1 MLTAIKKYKAAAV
14 TAEPGWFNLE
24 ESTRK
29 TIKWIKEAGA
39 AGCKLV
45 AFPEV
50 WIPGY
55 PYWMWKINYQEAL
68 PFLKAYRENSLPS
81 DSNEMLRIRNAAH
94 ENGIYV
100 SLGYSEI
107 DVATLHL
114 AQVLIG
120 PNGDILNHRRKI
132 KPTHVEKLVFGD
144 GAGDTFEPVTQTDI
158 GRVGQ
163 YNCWENMNP
172 FLKAY
177 ACCQGEQVHI
187 AAWPIY
193 PDKTTRTPMDP
204 YTNVSDP
211 NSDIVSPAYAIE
223 TCTYVL
229 APFQRLSQEG
239 VRKNT
244 PEAKRDDCETPDC
257 YNGHTRIYGPD
268 GQLLAKP
275 DKDFEGLVFV
285 DIDLDQC
292 HLPKALADFGG
303 HYMRSDLIRL
313 LVDTR
318 RKEPITHADQDGQ
331 LGKYSTSERV
341 GLNVPLGEEKKGG
354 AQAVPTSKVSGAE
367 KMQGLKAFPKEPNG
381 VTA

>member
-1 MLTAIKKYKAAAV
+1 
-14 TAEPGWFNLE
+14 
-24 ESTRK
+24 
-29 TIKWIKEAGA
+29 
-39 AGCKLV
+39 
-45 AFPEV
+45 
-50 WIPGY
+50 
-55 PYWMWKINYQEAL
+55 MWKINYQEAL

-81 DSNEMLRIRNAAH
+81 DSNEMLRIRNAAR

-107 DVATLHL
+107 DVASLHL

-177 ACCQGEQVHI
+177 ACCQGEQVCQPSLHHLLLQVCTYANPSFKVHV

-193 PDKTTRTPMDP
+193 PDKTTRTPLDP

-229 APFQRLSQEG
+229 APFQRISQEG

-244 PEAKRDDCETPDC
+244 PDEKKDDCETPDR

-285 DIDLDQC
+285 DIDLDEC
-292 HLPKALADFGG
+292 HLPKSLADFGG

-331 LGKYSTSERV
+331 LGVYSTSERV
-341 GLNVPLGEEKKGG
+341 GLNIPLGEETKGG
-354 AQAVPTSKVSGAE
+354 VRKVQNAKVSAGEE
-367 KMQGLKAFPKEPNG
+367 KMQGLKTFPANANG

>member
-1 MLTAIKKYKAAAV
+1 MATGILKNIVPQITSWLGSNNTIKGDEEPPKANRESNSRIASIFDTKHDQNISQSTMPTIIKKSKAAAV
-14 TAEPGWFNLE
+14 TAEPGWFDLE
-24 ESTRK
+24 ESTQK
-29 TIKWIKEAGA
+29 TIRWINEAGA

-55 PYWMWKINYQEAL
+55 PYWMWKINYQESL
-68 PFLKAYRENSLPS
+68 PFLKKYRESSLPS
-81 DSNEMLRIRNAAH
+81 DSDEMRRVRNAVR

-107 DVATLHL
+107 DVAALHL

-120 PNGDILNHRRKI
+120 PNGDSLNHRRKI
-132 KPTHVEKLVFGD
+132 KPTHIEKLVFGD

-158 GRVGQ
+158 GKVGH

-193 PDKTTRTPMDP
+193 PDNTTHSPMDP

-211 NSDIVSPAYAIE
+211 SSDIISPAYAIE

-229 APFQRLSQEG
+229 APFQHLSHEG
-239 VRKNT
+239 VIMNT
-244 PEAKRDDCETPDC
+244 PEGKRDSVESEDV

-275 DKDFEGLVFV
+275 DKELRRPGVRGHRSRLVPSAEG
-285 DIDLDQC
+285 
-292 HLPKALADFGG
+292 AGG
-303 HYMRSDLIRL
+303 F
-313 LVDTR
+313 R
-318 RKEPITHADQDGQ
+318 R
-331 LGKYSTSERV
+331 
-341 GLNVPLGEEKKGG
+341 PLYEE
-354 AQAVPTSKVSGAE
+354 
-367 KMQGLKAFPKEPNG
+367 
-381 VTA
+381 

>member
-1 MLTAIKKYKAAAV
+1 MPAQIKKYKAAAV
-14 TAEPGWFNLE
+14 TAEPGWFDLE
-24 ESTRK
+24 LSVQK
-29 TIKWIKEAGA
+29 TIKWINEAGA
-39 AGCKLV
+39 AGCRLV

-55 PYWMWKINYQEAL
+55 PYWMWKINYQQSL

-81 DSNEMLRIRNAAH
+81 DSDEMRRIRAAAR

-107 DVATLHL
+107 DMATCHL

-144 GAGDTFEPVTQTDI
+144 GAGDTFEPVVDTDI

-163 YNCWENMNP
+163 LNCWENMNP

-177 ACCQGEQVHI
+177 ACSLGEQVHI

-193 PDKTTRTPMDP
+193 PDKTTLSYPDP
-204 YTNVSDP
+204 FTNVSDP

-239 VRKNT
+239 VAKNT
-244 PEAKRDDCETPDC
+244 PPGVDVETPER

-268 GQLLAKP
+268 GSLLAKP
-275 DKDFEGLVFV
+275 GKDFEGLVFV
-285 DIDLDQC
+285 DIDLNES

-303 HYMRSDLIRL
+303 HYMRADLIRL

-318 RKEPITHADQDGQ
+318 RKELITHADTDG
-331 LGKYSTSERV
+331 GIGSYSTLDRVSLSKPLSEPKPDVRAIKKM
-341 GLNVPLGEEKKGG
+341 VPK
-354 AQAVPTSKVSGAE
+354 TRT
-367 KMQGLKAFPKEPNG
+367 EPEGNG
-381 VTA
+381 VLGNEGHSAY